1 MYCNENEVCYNNI
14 CCRGSSSVV
23 EHHLAMVGV
32 AGSNPVFRSKTK
44 AHGGELFFVPKI
56 NLSFLAKYLAMKN
69 AFAIIITVVR
79 K

>member
-1 MYCNENEVCYNNI
+1 M
-14 CCRGSSSVV
+14 V

-44 AHGGELFFVPKI
+44 AHGSELFFVPKI
-56 NLSFLAKYLAMKN
+56 NLFFLAKYLAMKN